1 MSDLNYAGRGR
12 VDSACKA
19 EEGGMAVAAPIGDNA
34 VDGNLDKCNLGMPS
48 RIVIISGLPGR

>member
-1 MSDLNYAGRGR
+1 MNYAGRGR

-19 EEGGMAVAAPIGDNA
+19 EKGGVAVAAPIGDNA